1 MCDSA
6 SLLVGEILELPI
18 SPKPEQ
24 PDFRKPQPMGG
35 VVSFFP
41 GQQKCGFLG
50 SVCLGWSVWDQ
61 EQASCS
67 TASLGP
73 CKSSAHFPGLELTDD
88 GTNNSCSSNKRA
100 NLYKA
105 AVFPAPC

>member
-6 SLLVGEILELPI
+6 ALLVGETLELPI
-18 SPKPEQ
+18 SPNPGQ
-24 PDFRKPQPMGG
+24 PDFQKPQPMGG

-50 SVCLGWSVWDQ
+50 TVVWGG
-61 EQASCS
+61 AFGTKSRLLAS

-73 CKSSAHFPGLELTDD
+73 CKSSAHFPGLELADVCTH
-88 GTNNSCSSNKRA
+88 NSCSSNKRT